1 MSMSY
6 HNMFLIY
13 GVTTES
19 DSPEAYWRKML
30 FHPEDG
36 VWLDAWD
43 IEDTYNHV
51 LTPMRGD
58 VGGLVLDFETIS
70 CVGLDTQEIVATW
83 FLDRGAREVAWL
95 NLTGGL
101 TVLGQWYA
109 PAQPSD
115 TLEEGEKEEEDDPV
129 NKPFARPN
137 IGRVHEYTTDTT
149 SSRFLGEGTRIIGPV
164 GDFNRLK

>member
-58 VGGLVLDFETIS
+58 VDGLVLDFETIS
-70 CVGLDTQEIVATW
+70 CVGSDTQEIVATW

-115 TLEEGEKEEEDDPV
+115 TLEDEEDAPAD
-129 NKPFARPN
+129 KHEHHTRFR
-137 IGRVHEYTTDTT
+137 GRLMDYGTP
-149 SSRFLGEGTRIIGPV
+149 SRLDLGEETRIIGPV
-164 GDFNRLK
+164 GDFNRPKSQ